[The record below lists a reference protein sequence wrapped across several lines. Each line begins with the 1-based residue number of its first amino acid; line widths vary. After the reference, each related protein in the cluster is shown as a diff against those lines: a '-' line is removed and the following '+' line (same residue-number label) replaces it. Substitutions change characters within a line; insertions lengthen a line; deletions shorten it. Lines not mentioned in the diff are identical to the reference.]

1 MTGGKIGIEIDE
13 AVWGALQGYTMPMES
28 VYYLSCASDE
38 GYAVPASYRS
48 APWRLLSDRALAC
61 GRRHGD
67 VLYFS
72 CETHDSMPVEYELCL
87 WRTQRAWDPRME
99 AALEAQLESCR
110 LYGMVDCP
118 AYFGPYPAP
127 QWTPQGGAD
136 RALSL
141 ENGIFW
147 VEHGGQRYLA
157 VCEPIYD
164 AELSDAAKAEGRVVR
179 DFIFFDPAAC
189 AIPLFES
196 AWNHPGM
203 AALIKSEDA
212 LLRALWKRFPG
223 YLRARGAAPACAPAA
238 PGPGEADFLREPVFP
253 GP

>member
-1 MTGGKIGIEIDE
+1 MPGLFRPLSRAAVDAAGRGG
-13 AVWGALQGYTMPMES
+13 P
-28 VYYLSCASDE
+28 
-38 GYAVPASYRS
+38 
-48 APWRLLSDRALAC
+48 
-61 GRRHGD
+61 
-67 VLYFS
+67 
-72 CETHDSMPVEYELCL
+72 
-87 WRTQRAWDPRME
+87 
-99 AALEAQLESCR
+99 
-110 LYGMVDCP
+110 
-118 AYFGPYPAP
+118 
-127 QWTPQGGAD
+127 D

-196 AWNHPGM
+196 AWNYPGM
-203 AALIKSEDA
+203 AALVKSEDA

-223 YLRARGAAPACAPAA
+223 YLRARGAAPACVPAA
-238 PGPGEADFLREPVFP
+238 PGPGETDFLREPVFP

>member
-1 MTGGKIGIEIDE
+1 
-13 AVWGALQGYTMPMES
+13 
-28 VYYLSCASDE
+28 
-38 GYAVPASYRS
+38 
-48 APWRLLSDRALAC
+48 
-61 GRRHGD
+61 
-67 VLYFS
+67 
-72 CETHDSMPVEYELCL
+72 MPVENAARLGPPHGG
-87 WRTQRAWDPRME
+87 RA
-99 AALEAQLESCR
+99 
-110 LYGMVDCP
+110 
-118 AYFGPYPAP
+118 
-127 QWTPQGGAD
+127 GGAAGKLLPLRHGGVPGLFRPLSRAAVDAAGRGGPD

-196 AWNHPGM
+196 AWNYPGM
-203 AALIKSEDA
+203 AALVKSEDA

-223 YLRARGAAPACAPAA
+223 YLRARGAAPACVPAA
-238 PGPGEADFLREPVFP
+238 PGPGETDFLREPVFP